1 LGLLETNADGS
12 GGTSAADPDAVHAA
26 AIALAALSLLS
37 DSHAA
42 AGAEVALLT
51 PANGATVVH
60 SGELESAPTFGW
72 RIDWRDAPAGGSVV
86 IVLRTASDPA
96 LTLNAV
102 ENTFSCRVRDVNCAT
117 SFRPNRVYSGTCY
130 WRVTVG
136 GAVRAASETWSFT
149 GVERGGGTTGLDRAK
164 PRVRA
169 LSGTAQRGQTPFFA
183 AKVGDDSGVAR
194 LRATL
199 VRKGHE
205 VARGAA
211 AFRPVAW
218 AHKVT
223 LYSRRPLSR
232 ALARGAYTLC
242 VTAWDRAG
250 NAGRDCAPYTVR

>member
-1 LGLLETNADGS
+1 
-12 GGTSAADPDAVHAA
+12 VHAA

-51 PANGATVVH
+51 PVNGATIVH
-60 SGELESAPTFGW
+60 TGELGSAPTFGW

-102 ENTFSCRVRDVNCAT
+102 ENTFSCRVRDANCTT
-117 SFRPNRVYSGTCY
+117 SFRPNRVYAGRYY
-130 WRVTVG
+130 WRVTVV

-149 GVERGGGTTGLDRAK
+149 GIERGGGTTTPDRAK

-169 LSGTAQRGQTPFFA
+169 LAGTAKRGQTAFFS
-183 AKVGDDSGVAR
+183 AKVGDDSGVVR

-199 VRKGHE
+199 VRDGHE

-218 AHKVT
+218 ANKVT
-223 LYSRRPLSR
+223 LYSRRPLAR
-232 ALARGAYTLC
+232 AIARGAYALC
-242 VTAWDRAG
+242 MTAWDRAG
-250 NAGRDCAPYTVR
+250 HAARDCAPYTVR